1 MVMVVSVAR
10 RGGVLSEEG
19 MTNGNGCQCS
29 QERWCAVGGRH
40 D

>member
-19 MTNGNGCQCS
+19 MTHGDGCQCR
-29 QERWCAVGGRH
+29 QER
-40 D
+40 